1 MVVIHRPKL
10 GARTGMFGRS
20 KVGVAD
26 PELVS
31 YNDIS
36 KLADINTSANCC
48 AGDIINL
55 IKDRVYH
62 IASALARH

>member
-1 MVVIHRPKL
+1 MVVIYRPKH
-10 GARTGMFGRS
+10 GARAGKFGRS
-20 KVGVAD
+20 RVGVAD

-31 YNDIS
+31 YYDVS

-55 IKDRVYH
+55 IKDYIYH
-62 IASALARH
+62 IASALAWH